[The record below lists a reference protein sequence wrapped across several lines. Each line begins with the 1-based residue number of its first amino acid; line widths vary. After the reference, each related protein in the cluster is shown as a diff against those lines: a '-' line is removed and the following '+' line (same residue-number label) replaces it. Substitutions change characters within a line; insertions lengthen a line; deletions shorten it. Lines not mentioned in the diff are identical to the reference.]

1 MGYKR
6 LPSDQSVMMCQ
17 KSCLDALRSW
27 GYPDNQK
34 HVVDC
39 FKSELTLI
47 KASDHDAKVI
57 DGVSDKFD
65 VNDFSMLL
73 LAKIN
78 GADVVTA
85 NRSIQDQAFINWAIA
100 YCVHNVN
107 IAIDYENT
115 DIEGSLHDE
124 QNDINLSW
132 SSKQKCAPFS
142 PERRNRKIKKKS
154 ATPNSLRKVS
164 RNIRRFSPHAT
175 LENLRTEDPNAV
187 MIDFSWSC

>member
-1 MGYKR
+1 
-6 LPSDQSVMMCQ
+6 
-17 KSCLDALRSW
+17 
-27 GYPDNQK
+27 
-34 HVVDC
+34 
-39 FKSELTLI
+39 
-47 KASDHDAKVI
+47 
-57 DGVSDKFD
+57 
-65 VNDFSMLL
+65 MLL

-115 DIEGSLHDE
+115 DIEGLHDE

-142 PERRNRKIKKKS
+142 PERRNRKIKRNQLH
-154 ATPNSLRKVS
+154 PIHQKVS
-164 RNIRRFSPHAT
+164 RNIRRFSPPPHP

-187 MIDFSWSC
+187 MIDLAAA